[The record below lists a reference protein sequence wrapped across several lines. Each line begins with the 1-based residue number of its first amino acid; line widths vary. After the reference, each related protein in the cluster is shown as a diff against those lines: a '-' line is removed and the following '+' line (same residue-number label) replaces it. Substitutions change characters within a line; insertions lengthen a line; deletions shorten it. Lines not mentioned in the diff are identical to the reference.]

1 MDLSP
6 PPRKP
11 KSESIV
17 PMINVVFLLL
27 IFFLM
32 TSQIA
37 PPDPFEVTAPTARD
51 GTEAEAKAVLYVN
64 GAGRL
69 HFDGAENGA
78 ALRRLQRLTSDETTV
93 LLRADSALEATRLA
107 EILAELAGVGVTR
120 VELAVDPQ

>member
-11 KSESIV
+11 RIESIV

-37 PPDPFEVTAPTARD
+37 PPDPFEVTAPKARE
-51 GTEAEAKAVLYVN
+51 GAEAEAKAVLYIN
-64 GAGRL
+64 SAGRL
-69 HFDGAENGA
+69 HFDGTNDAA
-78 ALRRLQRLTSDETTV
+78 ALSRLQGLSSEETTV
-93 LLRADSALEATRLA
+93 LLRADAALEASRLA
-107 EILAELAGVGVTR
+107 EILAELAQVDLTR
-120 VELAVDPQ
+120 VELVVAPQ